1 MDASRKL
8 TRAEFDE
15 VMRRAADLAATEPD
29 PSDGSISE
37 EEVLRIAGEVGIPQ
51 KYVHRALVDI
61 RSPSAPTTHIDRWF
75 GTKTLAAWRVAPGEE
90 AELARKLQGFL
101 VDGQLLKPVR
111 SSRDEMTYRPATDW
125 LSRFAHAAGSLA
137 GTYYFASAR
146 EVKIE
151 LNDAGPGFTHVKLTV
166 DPGIRQ
172 ERLGASI
179 FAGLVAAGAGVLVTP
194 TLAVAMGLPMALGIG
209 VGIFAAAAAAW
220 GTVWAMARKSR
231 RQLDEVRD
239 EVEGVLDRLEA
250 GEKLDP
256 PPSSWR
262 RWVRRQ
268 AKAFRVDLLG
278 TGERD
283 DEE

>member
-1 MDASRKL
+1 
-8 TRAEFDE
+8 
-15 VMRRAADLAATEPD
+15 MRRAADLAATEPD

-51 KYVHRALVDI
+51 RYVHRALVDV
-61 RSPSAPTTHIDRWF
+61 RSSAAPETGIDRWF
-75 GTKTLAAWRVAPGEE
+75 GTKTLSAWRVAPGRES
-90 AELARKLQGFL
+90 ELARKLEGFL
-101 VDGQLLKPVR
+101 VEGQLLKPVR

-125 LSRFAHAAGSLA
+125 LSRFAHAAGSMA

-151 LNDAGPGFTHVKLTV
+151 LSEAGPGFTHVKLTV

-172 ERLGASI
+172 ERLGASL
-179 FAGLVAAGAGVLVTP
+179 FAGLVAAAGGILLAP
-194 TLAVAMGLPMALGIG
+194 TLAVVLGLPMALGIG
-209 VGIFAAAAAAW
+209 VGIFAGAAGAW

-278 TGERD
+278 ESTRD
-283 DEE
+283 DVD